1 MELGVHEIEFVVS
14 FDLFLFFKSYLYN
27 LRQSKNA
34 AKHSDYNREAL
45 SGWGGRRGTLGERQ
59 VK

>member
-34 AKHSDYNREAL
+34 AKCSDYNREAL
-45 SGWGGRRGTLGERQ
+45 LEWGW
-59 VK
+59 

>member
-14 FDLFLFFKSYLYN
+14 FDLFLFLKSYLYN

-34 AKHSDYNREAL
+34 AKCSDYNREAL
-45 SGWGGRRGTLGERQ
+45 SGWGW
-59 VK
+59 

>member
-34 AKHSDYNREAL
+34 AKHMTIIEKRSQGGVVEEAL
-45 SGWGGRRGTLGERQ
+45 WERDR
-59 VK
+59 